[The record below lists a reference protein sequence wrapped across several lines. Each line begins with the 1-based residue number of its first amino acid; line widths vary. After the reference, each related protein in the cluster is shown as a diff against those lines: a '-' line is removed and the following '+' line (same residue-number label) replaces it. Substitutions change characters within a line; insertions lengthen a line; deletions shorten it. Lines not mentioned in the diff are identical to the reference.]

1 MTIHILH
8 LHSTFAPGG
17 KELRSVRLM
26 NAFGDRARH
35 TIVSA
40 MPDQFGARDMI
51 DRRVK
56 YEIAL
61 DPPPLSGRPSVKR
74 YEAIA
79 RFMHRFDLVL
89 TYNWGAIDGVMAARV
104 FGKGLPPIVHHEDGF
119 NADEVDRLNPIR
131 NMYRRIALPA
141 ANALVVPSH
150 TLEDIARTSWGQ
162 PIERIHR
169 IPNGIDVARF
179 NRKADP
185 DAIPGFH
192 RKPGERIV
200 GTVAG
205 LRAVKDLPK
214 LVNAAAGLT
223 TRARLVIV
231 GDGPERQAILD
242 IAEAMA
248 MEDRVVMPGFLPDPH
263 RYMGLFDVFALS
275 SKSEQAPI
283 SVIEAMAAGLPVV
296 APKVGDIASM
306 VAPENENY
314 LCPNQDVVTL
324 RDRIDIL
331 LKHPEGAAHIGAANR
346 ARARAL
352 FDEKD
357 MIAAYARLY
366 SAALNK
372 PGLLG

>member
-242 IAEAMA
+242 TAEAMA
-248 MEDRVVMPGFLPDPH
+248 MEDRMVMPGFLPDPH